1 MMKRLFQLLVMVLLL
16 FAATNQSKAQLIEI
30 KPWHG
35 YYPEMEGTYPLTFIA
50 FTGWLIP
57 IPHVF
62 VRTWPTHY
70 YVEVGALPVTD
81 GGEIAGELKT
91 GLLRIAAKAIER
103 SQMKGRQEETD
114 GIKVNTGFTQQI
126 NDQLFNARSDELGDI
141 YNLAAQFLKLYQKVN
156 KLGGLDNSK
165 KIHSIYEKEADQLLM
180 QFLMVNLFQTDHGRK
195 LDAFT
200 RISQELWKLLGELDY
215 THGKLLF
222 FNSFESQPLSY
233 SFLSK

>member
-1 MMKRLFQLLVMVLLL
+1 MKRFFQIFILILLF
-16 FAATNQSKAQLIEI
+16 FAATEQSKAQLIEI

-35 YYPEMEGTYPLTFIA
+35 YYPEMEGTYPLTFIS

-91 GLLRIAAKAIER
+91 GLLRIVAKAIER
-103 SQMKGRQEETD
+103 SQMKGRQEETE

-126 NDQLFNARSDELGDI
+126 SNQLFSARSDELGDI
-141 YNLAAQFLKLYQKVN
+141 YNLAAQFIKLYQKVN
-156 KLGGLDNSK
+156 KLGSLSNSK

-180 QFLMVNLFQTDHGRK
+180 QFLMVNLFQTDHGGK

-222 FNSFESQPLSY
+222 FNSYNSQPLSY

>member
-1 MMKRLFQLLVMVLLL
+1 MMKRIFQILIMVLLL
-16 FAATNQSKAQLIEI
+16 FATTEESKAQLIEI

-81 GGEIAGELKT
+81 GGEIAGQLKT
-91 GLLRIAAKAIER
+91 GLLRIATKAIER

-114 GIKVNTGFTQQI
+114 GIKINTGFTQQI
-126 NDQLFNARSDELGDI
+126 NDQLFSARSDELVDI
-141 YNLAAQFLKLYQKVN
+141 YNLAAQFIKLYQKVN
-156 KLGGLDNSK
+156 KLGGLSNSQ

-200 RISQELWKLLGELDY
+200 VLSKELWKLLGELDY

-222 FNSFESQPLSY
+222 FNSFSNQPLSY

>member
-1 MMKRLFQLLVMVLLL
+1 MVLLIIT
-16 FAATNQSKAQLIEI
+16 ATTESKAQIIEI

-35 YYPEMEGTYPLTFIA
+35 YYPEMKGTYPLTFIA

-81 GGEIAGELKT
+81 GGEIGGQLKT
-91 GLLRIAAKAIER
+91 GLLRIVAKALER
-103 SQMKGRQEETD
+103 SQMKGRQERTE
-114 GIKVNTGFTQQI
+114 GIRVNTDYTQQI
-126 NDQLFNARSDELGDI
+126 GEQLFSARSDELNDI
-141 YNLAAQFLKLYQKVN
+141 YNLAAGFIKLYKKVSKLEGLSNSQK
-156 KLGGLDNSK
+156 
-165 KIHSIYEKEADQLLM
+165 IYSIYEKEADRLLT
-180 QFLMVNLFQTDHGRK
+180 QFLMINLFQTDHGSK

-200 RISQELWKLLGELDY
+200 TISRELWKLLGELDY

-222 FNSFESQPLSY
+222 FNSFNNQPLSY
-233 SFLSK
+233 SFLSR

>member
-1 MMKRLFQLLVMVLLL
+1 MKRLFQLLIMVLLL
-16 FAATNQSKAQLIEI
+16 FAATEQSKAQLIEI

-70 YVEVGALPVTD
+70 YVELGALPVTD
-81 GGEIAGELKT
+81 AGEIAGELKT
-91 GLLRIAAKAIER
+91 GLLRLVAKAIER
-103 SQMKGRQEETD
+103 SQMKGRQEETE
-114 GIKVNTGFTQQI
+114 GIKVNTDFTQQI
-126 NDQLFNARSDELGDI
+126 NDKLFDARSDELGDI
-141 YNLAAQFLKLYQKVN
+141 YKLAAQFLKLYQKVN
-156 KLGGLDNSK
+156 KLGSLKNSA

-180 QFLMVNLFQTDHGRK
+180 QFIMVNLFQTDHGSK

-200 RISQELWKLLGELDY
+200 CISREMWNLLGELDY

-222 FNSFESQPLSY
+222 FNSYNSQPLSY

>member
-1 MMKRLFQLLVMVLLL
+1 MKRIFQILIMVLLL
-16 FAATNQSKAQLIEI
+16 FVATEQSTAQIIEI

-81 GGEIAGELKT
+81 GGEIAGQLKT

-103 SQMKGRQEETD
+103 SQMKGRQEETG

-126 NDQLFNARSDELGDI
+126 SDQLFSARSDELSDI
-141 YNLAAQFLKLYQKVN
+141 YNLAAQFIKLYQKVN
-156 KLGGLDNSK
+156 KLGGLSNSQ

-200 RISQELWKLLGELDY
+200 VISKELWKLLGELDY

-222 FNSFESQPLSY
+222 FNSFESQPSSY

>member
-1 MMKRLFQLLVMVLLL
+1 MKQFLLL
-16 FAATNQSKAQLIEI
+16 LLSVFLLIAATKESKAQLIEI
-30 KPWHG
+30 KSWHG
-35 YYPEMEGTYPLTFIA
+35 YYPEMEGTYPLSFIA

-57 IPHVF
+57 KPHVF

-81 GGEIAGELKT
+81 GGEIEGELKT
-91 GLLRIAAKAIER
+91 GLLRIVAKAIER
-103 SQMKGRQEETD
+103 SQMKGRQERTE
-114 GIKVNTGFTQQI
+114 GIKFNTDDTQQI
-126 NDQLFNARSDELGDI
+126 SDKLFSARSDELSDI
-141 YNLAAQFLKLYQKVN
+141 YKLAARFIKLYQKVS
-156 KLGGLDNSK
+156 KLGSLKNSA

-180 QFLMVNLFQTDHGRK
+180 QFLMVNLFQADHGSK

-200 RISQELWKLLGELDY
+200 RISQELWNLLGELDY

-222 FNSFESQPLSY
+222 FYSNNSQPLSY

>member
-1 MMKRLFQLLVMVLLL
+1 MVLLL
-16 FAATNQSKAQLIEI
+16 FAVTEQSKAQLIEI

-81 GGEIAGELKT
+81 GGEIAGQLKT

-126 NDQLFNARSDELGDI
+126 SDQLFSARSDELDDI
-141 YNLAAQFLKLYQKVN
+141 YNLAAQFIKLYQKVN
-156 KLGGLDNSK
+156 KLGGLGNSQ
-165 KIHSIYEKEADQLLM
+165 KIYSIYEKEADQLLL

-200 RISQELWKLLGELDY
+200 QISKELWKLLGELDY

-222 FNSFESQPLSY
+222 FNSYNSQPLSY

>member
-1 MMKRLFQLLVMVLLL
+1 MKRITILLMTILLIL
-16 FAATNQSKAQLIEI
+16 TLTKETKAQIIEI

-35 YYPEMEGTYPLTFIA
+35 YYPEMEGAYPLTFIA
-50 FTGWLIP
+50 FSGWLIP

-81 GGEIAGELKT
+81 AGEIAGELKT
-91 GLLRIAAKAIER
+91 GLLRLVAKAIER
-103 SQMKGRQEETD
+103 SQMKGRQEETE
-114 GIKVNTGFTQQI
+114 GIKVNTDFTQQI
-126 NDQLFNARSDELGDI
+126 SDKLFDARSDELGDI
-141 YNLAAQFLKLYQKVN
+141 YKLAAQFIKLYQKVN
-156 KLGGLDNSK
+156 KLGSHNNSA

-180 QFLMVNLFQTDHGRK
+180 RFLMVNLFQTDHGSK

-200 RISQELWKLLGELDY
+200 KISQELWKLLGELDY

-222 FNSFESQPLSY
+222 FNSYSSQTLSY
-233 SFLSK
+233 AFLSK

>member
-1 MMKRLFQLLVMVLLL
+1 MKRLFKLIVLVLLL
-16 FAATNQSKAQLIEI
+16 FAAAEHSKAQLIEI

-81 GGEIAGELKT
+81 GGEIAGQLKT
-91 GLLRIAAKAIER
+91 GLLRLVAKAIER
-103 SQMKGRQEETD
+103 SQMNGRQKETE
-114 GIKVNTGFTQQI
+114 GIKVNTDFTQQI
-126 NDQLFNARSDELGDI
+126 SDKLFDARSDELSDI
-141 YNLAAQFLKLYQKVN
+141 YNLAAQFIKLYQKVN
-156 KLGGLDNSK
+156 KLGGLSNSG
-165 KIHSIYEKEADQLLM
+165 KIYSIYEKEADQLLM
-180 QFLMVNLFQTDHGRK
+180 EFLMVNLFQTDHGRK

-200 RISQELWKLLGELDY
+200 VISKELWKLLGELDY

-222 FNSFESQPLSY
+222 FNSFSNQSLSY

>member
-1 MMKRLFQLLVMVLLL
+1 MKRLFQLLVMVLLL

>member
-1 MMKRLFQLLVMVLLL
+1 MKRITILLMMVLLL
-16 FAATNQSKAQLIEI
+16 FAAAEQSKAQLIEI

-91 GLLRIAAKAIER
+91 GLLRIVAKAIER
-103 SQMKGRQEETD
+103 SQMKGRQEETE
-114 GIKVNTGFTQQI
+114 GIKVNTDFTQQI
-126 NDQLFNARSDELGDI
+126 SDKLFDARSDELSDI
-141 YNLAAQFLKLYQKVN
+141 YKLAAQFLKLYQKVN
-156 KLGGLDNSK
+156 KLGSLKNSAE
-165 KIHSIYEKEADQLLM
+165 IHSIYEEEADQLLM
-180 QFLMVNLFQTDHGRK
+180 QFIMVNLFQTEHGSK

-200 RISQELWKLLGELDY
+200 SISREMWNLLGELDY

-222 FNSFESQPLSY
+222 FNSYNSQPLSY

>member
-1 MMKRLFQLLVMVLLL
+1 MMKRLFHLLIMSLLL
-16 FAATNQSKAQLIEI
+16 FATAEQSKAQLIEI

-35 YYPEMEGTYPLTFIA
+35 YYPEMDGTYPLTFIS

-91 GLLRIAAKAIER
+91 GLLRIVAKAIER
-103 SQMKGRQEETD
+103 SQMKGRKEETE

-126 NDQLFNARSDELGDI
+126 SDQLFSARSDELGDI
-141 YNLAAQFLKLYQKVN
+141 YNLAAQFIKLYHKVN
-156 KLGGLDNSK
+156 KLGGLSNSG

-195 LDAFT
+195 LDAFYVL
-200 RISQELWKLLGELDY
+200 SKELWKLLGELDY

-222 FNSFESQPLSY
+222 FNSFNNQSLSY

>member
-1 MMKRLFQLLVMVLLL
+1 MKRFLLL
-16 FAATNQSKAQLIEI
+16 ILTIFLLIAATNKSNAQIIEI

-91 GLLRIAAKAIER
+91 GLLRIVAKAIER
-103 SQMKGRQEETD
+103 SQMKGRQEETE
-114 GIKVNTGFTQQI
+114 GIKVNTDFTQQI
-126 NDQLFNARSDELGDI
+126 SDNLFDARSDELSDI
-141 YNLAAQFLKLYQKVN
+141 YKMAAQFIKLYQKVN
-156 KLGGLDNSK
+156 KLGSLKNSA
-165 KIHSIYEKEADQLLM
+165 KIHSIYEKEADQLLL
-180 QFLMVNLFQTDHGRK
+180 QFLMVNLFQTDHGSK

-200 RISQELWKLLGELDY
+200 KISQELWKLLGELDY

-222 FNSFESQPLSY
+222 FNSYNIQPESY

>member
-1 MMKRLFQLLVMVLLL
+1 MKRIFQILIMVLLL
-16 FAATNQSKAQLIEI
+16 FVATEQSKAQLIEI

-103 SQMKGRQEETD
+103 IQMKGRQEETD
-114 GIKVNTGFTQQI
+114 GIKINTGFTQQI
-126 NDQLFNARSDELGDI
+126 SDKLFNARSDELSDI
-141 YNLAAQFLKLYQKVN
+141 YNLAAQFIKLYQKVN
-156 KLGGLDNSK
+156 KLGGLSNSG

-195 LDAFT
+195 LEAFT

>member
-1 MMKRLFQLLVMVLLL
+1 MKRLFQILIMLLLL
-16 FAATNQSKAQLIEI
+16 FAATEQSKAQLIEI

-81 GGEIAGELKT
+81 GGEIAGQLKT
-91 GLLRIAAKAIER
+91 GLLRIVAKAIER
-103 SQMKGRQEETD
+103 SQMKGRQEETE
-114 GIKVNTGFTQQI
+114 GIKGNTGFTQQI
-126 NDQLFNARSDELGDI
+126 GDQLFSARSDELGDI
-141 YNLAAQFLKLYQKVN
+141 YNLAAQFIKLYQKVN
-156 KLGGLDNSK
+156 KLGGLSNSR
-165 KIHSIYEKEADQLLM
+165 KIHSIYEKEADQLLL
-180 QFLMVNLFQTDHGRK
+180 QFLMTNMLQTDHGRK
-195 LDAFT
+195 LETFST
-200 RISQELWKLLGELDY
+200 INHELGKLLGELDY

-222 FNSFESQPLSY
+222 FNSNNSQPLSY

>member
-1 MMKRLFQLLVMVLLL
+1 MKRLFQILLMFLLF
-16 FAATNQSKAQLIEI
+16 FAATEQSKAQLIEI

-57 IPHVF
+57 VPHVF
-62 VRTWPTHY
+62 VRTWSTHY

-114 GIKVNTGFTQQI
+114 GIKVNTGFTQQLS
-126 NDQLFNARSDELGDI
+126 DQLFSSRSDELSEI
-141 YNLAAQFLKLYQKVN
+141 YNLAAQFIKLYQKVN
-156 KLGGLDNSK
+156 KLGGLSNSG
-165 KIHSIYEKEADQLLM
+165 KIYSIYEKEADQLLM

-195 LDAFT
+195 LDAF
-200 RISQELWKLLGELDY
+200 SVLNKELWKLLGELDY

>member
-1 MMKRLFQLLVMVLLL
+1 MKRITILLIMVLLI
-16 FAATNQSKAQLIEI
+16 FIATKESKAQIIEI

-81 GGEIAGELKT
+81 AGEIAGELKT
-91 GLLRIAAKAIER
+91 GLLRLVAKAIER
-103 SQMKGRQEETD
+103 SQMKGRQEETE
-114 GIKVNTGFTQQI
+114 GIKVNTDFTHQVS
-126 NDQLFNARSDELGDI
+126 DKLFDARSDELSDI
-141 YNLAAQFLKLYQKVN
+141 YQLAAQFIKLYQKVN
-156 KLGGLDNSK
+156 KLGTLNNSVR
-165 KIHSIYEKEADQLLM
+165 IHPIYEKEADQLLI
-180 QFLMVNLFQTDHGRK
+180 QFLMVNLFQTDHGSK

-200 RISQELWKLLGELDY
+200 TISRDLWKLLGELDY

-222 FNSFESQPLSY
+222 FNSYNSQPLSY

>member
-1 MMKRLFQLLVMVLLL
+1 MKHFLLL
-16 FAATNQSKAQLIEI
+16 ILAVFLLIAATNKSKAQIIEI

-91 GLLRIAAKAIER
+91 GLLRIVAKAIER
-103 SQMKGRQEETD
+103 SQMKGRQEETE
-114 GIKVNTGFTQQI
+114 GIKVNTDFTQEI
-126 NDQLFNARSDELGDI
+126 SDKLFDARSDELGDI
-141 YNLAAQFLKLYQKVN
+141 YKLAAQFIKLYQKVN
-156 KLGGLDNSK
+156 KLGSLKNSA

-180 QFLMVNLFQTDHGRK
+180 QFIMVNLFQTDHGSK

-200 RISQELWKLLGELDY
+200 RINQELWNLLGELDY

-222 FNSFESQPLSY
+222 FNSYNSQPLSY

>member
-1 MMKRLFQLLVMVLLL
+1 MMVLLL
-16 FAATNQSKAQLIEI
+16 FAAAEQSKAQLIEI

-91 GLLRIAAKAIER
+91 GLLRIVAKAIER
-103 SQMKGRQEETD
+103 SQMKGRQEETE
-114 GIKVNTGFTQQI
+114 GIKVNTDFTQQI
-126 NDQLFNARSDELGDI
+126 SDKLFDARSDELSDI
-141 YNLAAQFLKLYQKVN
+141 YKLAAQFLKLYQKVN
-156 KLGGLDNSK
+156 KLGSLKNSAE
-165 KIHSIYEKEADQLLM
+165 IHSIYEEEADQLLM
-180 QFLMVNLFQTDHGRK
+180 QFIMVNLFQTEHGSK

-200 RISQELWKLLGELDY
+200 SISREMWNLLGELDY

-222 FNSFESQPLSY
+222 FNSYNSQPLSY